1 MVRRTNNLS
10 AENLNFCGNTIL
22 SSSTSYANIRVVR
35 KSTKQIIMRSGPTK
49 PNHESHIYE
58 KFPRQ
63 ILAQHISHSI
73 SLFGA
78 SFILCARYNYCRW
91 FGFAPVRCR
100 LLVPNVHKCITAAHR
115 ICRKARHRSTFTNPE
130 HSNESWVNGA
140 GCSVYGSAAVDGT
153 SKFYFFSFLC
163 SQQP

>member
-1 MVRRTNNLS
+1 MVRRTDNLS

-22 SSSTSYANIRVVR
+22 SSSTSYANIRVMR
-35 KSTKQIIMRSGPTK
+35 KSTKQIIMWSGPTK

-100 LLVPNVHKCITAAHR
+100 LLVPNVSNPPYMQKSASPIHIHY
-115 ICRKARHRSTFTNPE
+115 PE

-163 SQQP
+163 S